1 MGAQMAWFNSAVRV
15 MVVVM
20 NICIHA
26 HLNRCIYTCQG
37 GQSQGRYK
45 VGPERSRWLFASR
58 LFPSS
63 STFPS
68 LAFDIVEA
76 LLLPKIAS
84 WLACDTCGAHLLT
97 SFSFPPSP
105 FTSVFLDSEFW
116 QWVSFIL
123 VLSVGLTTWSF
134 RYTWEVQAEA
144 VCLLCKWGW

>member
-15 MVVVM
+15 MEVVM

-26 HLNRCIYTCQG
+26 HLNRCIYACQG

-45 VGPERSRWLFASR
+45 VGPERSSLLFASR

-68 LAFDIVEA
+68 LALDLVEG

-84 WLACDTCGAHLLT
+84 WLACDTCPHLLT
-97 SFSFPPSP
+97 SFSFSPSP
-105 FTSVFLDSEFW
+105 S
-116 QWVSFIL
+116 
-123 VLSVGLTTWSF
+123 
-134 RYTWEVQAEA
+134 
-144 VCLLCKWGW
+144 

>member
-1 MGAQMAWFNSAVRV
+1 MGAQMAWFNSALRV
-15 MVVVM
+15 MEVVM

-63 STFPS
+63 SSFPS
-68 LAFDIVEA
+68 LALDLVEG

-84 WLACDTCGAHLLT
+84 WLACDTHLNLIILT
-97 SFSFPPSP
+97 LPFSPL
-105 FTSVFLDSEFW
+105 TSVFLDSEF
-116 QWVSFIL
+116 
-123 VLSVGLTTWSF
+123 
-134 RYTWEVQAEA
+134 
-144 VCLLCKWGW
+144 